1 MARGRRASESGVTE
15 PSSGNVTDWVQPV
28 LDGRKTVAA
37 VSEGAEA
44 EILAFIEKVLER
56 GVDRAGKL
64 AGSALVPWGGAEACI
79 DAYED
84 RVRASAEMQLTVARA
99 LRFEPARSLAATYM
113 DVTRDIVAAQ
123 VSSARWLFDV

>member
-1 MARGRRASESGVTE
+1 
-15 PSSGNVTDWVQPV
+15 V

-44 EILAFIEKVLER
+44 EILAFIAKVLER
-56 GVDRAGKL
+56 GVDRAGKV

>member
-1 MARGRRASESGVTE
+1 M
-15 PSSGNVTDWVQPV
+15 
-28 LDGRKTVAA
+28 AA

-44 EILAFIEKVLER
+44 EILAFVGKVLER

-64 AGSALVPWGGAEACI
+64 AASALTPWGGPEACI

-84 RVRASAEMQLTVARA
+84 RVRASAELQLMVARA
-99 LRFEPARSLAATYM
+99 LHFEPARSLAATYM